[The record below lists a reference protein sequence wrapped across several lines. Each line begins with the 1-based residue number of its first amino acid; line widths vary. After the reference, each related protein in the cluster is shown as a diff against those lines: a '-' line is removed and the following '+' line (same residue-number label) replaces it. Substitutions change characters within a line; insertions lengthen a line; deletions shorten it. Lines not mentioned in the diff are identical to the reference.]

1 MTATKMVNLSIEETS
16 GVDHPA
22 HLHEGW
28 IILKHAQRDVVTDT
42 IRTLTNIQEDQHMPN
57 HTDAPSVS
65 KDAEAALTAADA
77 TAATDVTVTDDALE
91 KANERIA
98 ELEAQ
103 IADLT
108 AAAAPAVDSDEA
120 ILKAA
125 PAAVREMLEKARNEA
140 DAAREELR
148 KERDAQ
154 RDREFVQKA
163 AAWQNLAINAAE
175 FGPVLRRL
183 FDLAPEIGEV
193 MEKALSSAD
202 AQAESGAIFT
212 EIGKAAPVAEGGDA
226 FSRVQSLAKAAVERG
241 EAHTVEQAIVDV
253 VTANPDLYT
262 DYLAQTRG

>member
-28 IILKHAQRDVVTDT
+28 VILKHAQRDVVADT
-42 IRTLTNIQEDQHMPN
+42 IRALTSPQEDQQMATDKTVAKHAD
-57 HTDAPSVS
+57 TDA
-65 KDAEAALTAADA
+65 DTDTDADA
-77 TAATDVTVTDDALE
+77 LA

-103 IADLT
+103 IVAATPAAD
-108 AAAAPAVDSDEA
+108 ADEA
-120 ILKAA
+120 MLKAA

-140 DAAREELR
+140 DTAREELR

-163 AAWQNLAINAAE
+163 AAWQHLAINAAE

-193 MEKALSSAD
+193 MEKALSAAD

-212 EIGKAAPVAEGGDA
+212 EIGKAAPTSSGSDA
-226 FSRVQSLAKAAVERG
+226 YSRVQTLAKAAVERG
-241 EAHTVEQAIVDV
+241 EAKTVEQAIADV
-253 VTANPDLYT
+253 VMANPDLYN

>member
-1 MTATKMVNLSIEETS
+1 MTAKKMVNLSIAETS

-28 IILKHAQRDVVTDT
+28 VILKHADRGVVAET
-42 IRTLTNIQEDQHMPN
+42 IRALTNSQEDGHMPTDEN
-57 HTDAPSVS
+57 VTKHAEDQATDAPAQ
-65 KDAEAALTAADA
+65 DEAL
-77 TAATDVTVTDDALE
+77 V

-108 AAAAPAVDSDEA
+108 AKVTPVVEDADEA

-154 RDREFVQKA
+154 RDREFVEKA
-163 AAWQNLAINAAE
+163 KGWQHLAIDADA

-193 MEKALSSAD
+193 MEKALTAAD

-212 EIGKAAPVAEGGDA
+212 EIGKAAPVIEGGDA
-226 FSRVQSLAKAAVERG
+226 FGRLQSLAKAAVERG
-241 EAHTVEQAIVDV
+241 EFTTVEQA
-253 VTANPDLYT
+253 VTGLVMQNPDLYNE
-262 DYLAQTRG
+262 YLASRG

>member
-1 MTATKMVNLSIEETS
+1 MTAKKMVNLSIAETS

-28 IILKHAQRDVVTDT
+28 VILKHADRGVVAET
-42 IRTLTNIQEDQHMPN
+42 IHALTNSQEDGHMPTDEN
-57 HTDAPSVS
+57 VTKHAEDEVAEMADAP
-65 KDAEAALTAADA
+65 AEDEAL
-77 TAATDVTVTDDALE
+77 V

-108 AAAAPAVDSDEA
+108 AKVTPVAEDGDEA

-154 RDREFVQKA
+154 RDREFVEKA
-163 AAWQNLAINAAE
+163 KGWQHLAIDADA

-193 MEKALSSAD
+193 MEKALNAAD

-212 EIGKAAPVAEGGDA
+212 EIGKAAPVNEGGDA
-226 FSRVQSLAKAAVERG
+226 FGRLQSLAKAAVERG
-241 EAHTVEQAIVDV
+241 EFITVEQA
-253 VTANPDLYT
+253 VTGLVMQNPDLYNE
-262 DYLAQTRG
+262 YLASRG